1 MRRSR
6 SFQGAKVPGWSIRDN
21 DTCILTNLDS
31 SALKRLRTPT
41 NQRLALLFN
50 NAIGPE
56 QEPMRAQPT
65 LLEFELNVIR
75 RSPATAGATP
85 SLK

>member
-1 MRRSR
+1 M
-6 SFQGAKVPGWSIRDN
+6 
-21 DTCILTNLDS
+21 L
-31 SALKRLRTPT
+31 T
-41 NQRLALLFN
+41 NQRLALLFD

-65 LLEFELNVIR
+65 LLKSELNMIR

-85 SLK
+85 SLSSLFHYLGILLLLVDYSTKCGKMPSLVRQMTKSTH